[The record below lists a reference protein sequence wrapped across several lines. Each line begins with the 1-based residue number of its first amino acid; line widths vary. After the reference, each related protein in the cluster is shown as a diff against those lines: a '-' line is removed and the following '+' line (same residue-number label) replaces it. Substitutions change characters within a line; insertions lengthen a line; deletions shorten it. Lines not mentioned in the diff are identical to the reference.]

1 VTEQRLDRR
10 QLLVRGGLVAGATA
24 VAGAGGYLAAH
35 ELSGSNG
42 ATEAAPGAS
51 TTTTPREFEL
61 DPEYTNLTTFLL
73 AAHPAPVREA
83 IERHRRGLDA
93 NTALYLREAEPAYE
107 DEARAAAAAYLGAPP
122 EEVALTDSTTMGLG
136 LVYGGLRLRAGDQ
149 VLTTEH
155 DFYATHDS
163 LRYRAERDGI
173 HVRRVRLYDDPA
185 AASADRIAS
194 SIEQAIGPKTRCVAV
209 TWVHSSSG
217 VKLPLAEVADVVAGA
232 NRERG
237 DDERILLAVD
247 GIHGFGAEDVSPVE
261 LGADIFVSGCHK
273 WIFGPRGTGI
283 VWAAPHAWAR
293 IAPTI
298 PSFDSRAYIAWLEG
312 VTPTDVPPGPFMTPG
327 GFHSFEHRWA
337 LSEAFRWQEDRGRA
351 AVAEHTHGLATRLKE
366 GLAEISGVRVVT
378 PADQSLSAGLV
389 CAEPGA
395 LSPGEVVDR
404 LRDEHKVVASV
415 TPYATAYLRFGP
427 SVANDE
433 DDVDQALE
441 AVAALV

>member
-1 VTEQRLDRR
+1 MTEQRLDRR

-24 VAGAGGYLAAH
+24 VAGAGGYLAAR

-173 HVRRVRLYDDPA
+173 RVRRVRLYDNPA

-415 TPYATAYLRFGP
+415 TPYATTYLRFGP

>member
-1 VTEQRLDRR
+1 MD
-10 QLLVRGGLVAGATA
+10 
-24 VAGAGGYLAAH
+24 
-35 ELSGSNG
+35 
-42 ATEAAPGAS
+42 
-51 TTTTPREFEL
+51 
-61 DPEYTNLTTFLL
+61 
-73 AAHPAPVREA
+73 
-83 IERHRRGLDA
+83 
-93 NTALYLREAEPAYE
+93 
-107 DEARAAAAAYLGAPP
+107 
-122 EEVALTDSTTMGLG
+122 
-136 LVYGGLRLRAGDQ
+136 
-149 VLTTEH
+149 
-155 DFYATHDS
+155 
-163 LRYRAERDGI
+163 
-173 HVRRVRLYDDPA
+173 
-185 AASADRIAS
+185 
-194 SIEQAIGPKTRCVAV
+194 
-209 TWVHSSSG
+209 
-217 VKLPLAEVADVVAGA
+217 
-232 NRERG
+232 
-237 DDERILLAVD
+237 
-247 GIHGFGAEDVSPVE
+247 
-261 LGADIFVSGCHK
+261 
-273 WIFGPRGTGI
+273 FGPRGTGI

-312 VTPTDVPPGPFMTPG
+312 VKPTDVPPGPFMTPG

-337 LSEAFRWQEDRGRA
+337 LTEAFRWQEDRGRA

-415 TPYATAYLRFGP
+415 TPYATTYLRFGP